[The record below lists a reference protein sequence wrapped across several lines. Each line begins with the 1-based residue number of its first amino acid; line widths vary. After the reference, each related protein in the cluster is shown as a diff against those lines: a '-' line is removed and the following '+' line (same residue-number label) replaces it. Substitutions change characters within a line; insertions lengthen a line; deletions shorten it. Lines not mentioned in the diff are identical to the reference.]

1 MPAVVEGSLLGRDAR
16 GFAFGLL
23 GELSAS
29 AVFGSAVGGWH
40 VPPEL
45 GLLVQLGDVALP
57 AGGVGGGVVG
67 PGGEALVC
75 APVGLVGAGGR
86 VRAVQLG
93 VQAARFGGDL
103 AAVGN
108 PAASFL
114 PGGELAGAPGGAHSG
129 RVVGCGSMD
138 GGPVGGLVA
147 AFGGERADLGS
158 AGAFE
163 PQREPAPG
171 ALGGELL
178 VVGLPLTK
186 RSPDAICGAG

>member
-67 PGGEALVC
+67 PVGEALVC

-129 RVVGCGSMD
+129 RVVGCGGVD
-138 GGPVGGLVA
+138 G
-147 AFGGERADLGS
+147 
-158 AGAFE
+158 
-163 PQREPAPG
+163 
-171 ALGGELL
+171 
-178 VVGLPLTK
+178 
-186 RSPDAICGAG
+186 